1 MEKSHDIKNES
12 IKDMNIIEY
21 IKFIRNK
28 YYPNIDISYMESFM
42 NMYKDNIEEFCISSD
57 ELASAGILSIR
68 KDKKTLQSS
77 DIIELFNRNNIIENE
92 HF

>member
-57 ELASAGILSIR
+57 ELVSAGILSIR